1 MKRMIFI
8 LLILAFALSL
18 CSCGQEREYASS
30 TVVVSGTETP
40 AEEPPPV
47 PFAWN
52 EELTSTNGEVKVSI
66 HVDDVGAI
74 PEMMPV
80 IAVNPMPVTSDMLR
94 QASSAIFGDAPLYE
108 DGWMLTRA
116 ELEQIIA
123 SSEQG
128 VMIDRIREDYED
140 TLSEQDIEEIRAR
153 RQAQLDHWRE
163 ALANSTD
170 ELVPISS
177 DYLFRPWEYW
187 SMFSHDY
194 YEDYPTYSGDPPFGV
209 QADFRAYAETDGRLY
224 HIWASN
230 LTRDGF
236 WNHSFTVFLDE
247 PEGGISTDKSFI
259 STAHLSDEPAS
270 GEELRQAAQIA
281 EELLLKMGFGTWHCE
296 AEIRE
301 FYTEPHTYGIRVN
314 GWKEREGWS
323 QQVRG
328 GLASQSGGG
337 YYEHFCMDCAND
349 GTLIKLELRALLE
362 EESFE
367 TAPLISWEEA
377 MNAARA
383 AMNSWTLAD
392 QVPGNAYGIAQPTG
406 LTREITEITV
416 GHFRKPTG
424 QFTYELI
431 PVLCLSGTEY
441 LDGVP
446 DYLNKLNEYGR
457 VFDFLI
463 IDLRD
468 GSVIDE
474 NAFVRD

>member
-1 MKRMIFI
+1 MKRMIFS

-18 CSCGQEREYASS
+18 CSCGQEREEGTIGPA
-30 TVVVSGTETP
+30 VDGTELPVTD
-40 AEEPPPV
+40 ADLEP
-47 PFAWN
+47 FSWS
-52 EELTSTNGEVKVSI
+52 EELTSTNGDVKVSI
-66 HVDDVGAI
+66 HVEDCGML
-74 PEMMPV
+74 PETMPV

-128 VMIDRIREDYED
+128 VLIDRIREDYED

-163 ALANSTD
+163 ALANSAD
-170 ELVPISS
+170 ELVPIYS
-177 DYLFRPWEYW
+177 DYLFRPCEYW
-187 SMFSHDY
+187 SIFSHDY
-194 YEDYPTYSGDPPFGV
+194 YEDYPTYSGDPPFGI
-209 QADFRAYAETDGRLY
+209 QADFRAYAETNGRLY

-236 WNHSFTVFLDE
+236 WNHSLTVFLDE
-247 PEGGISTDKSFI
+247 PQGGIAADKAYI
-259 STAHLSDEPAS
+259 SSAHLADDSATDN
-270 GEELRQAAQIA
+270 ELRQAAERA
-281 EELLLKMGFGTWHCE
+281 EALLLNMGFGTWRCE
-296 AEIRE
+296 VEIRE

-349 GTLIKLELRALLE
+349 GTLIKLELRGLLE
-362 EESFE
+362 EESFK
-367 TAPLISWEEA
+367 TTPLISWEEA

-392 QVPGNAYGIAQPTG
+392 QVHGLAFGIAQPSG

-431 PVLCLSGTEY
+431 PVLCLRGTEY
-441 LDGVP
+441 LEGVP
-446 DYLNKLNEYGR
+446 DSMNELNEYGR
-457 VFDFLI
+457 VFDFLV

-468 GSVIDE
+468 GSVI
-474 NAFVRD
+474 NGSLY

>member
-1 MKRMIFI
+1 MKRRICI
-8 LLILAFALSL
+8 LLLMAFALSL

-163 ALANSTD
+163 ALANSAD

-187 SMFSHDY
+187 SIFSHDY
-194 YEDYPTYSGDPPFGV
+194 YEDYPTYSGDPPFGIE
-209 QADFRAYAETDGRLY
+209 ADFRAYAENDGRLY
-224 HIWASN
+224 HIWASK

-236 WNHSFTVFLDE
+236 WNHSFTVSLDE
-247 PEGGISTDKSFI
+247 PEGGISADKSFI

-281 EELLLKMGFGTWHCE
+281 EELLLKMGFGT
-296 AEIRE
+296 
-301 FYTEPHTYGIRVN
+301 
-314 GWKEREGWS
+314 
-323 QQVRG
+323 
-328 GLASQSGGG
+328 
-337 YYEHFCMDCAND
+337 
-349 GTLIKLELRALLE
+349 
-362 EESFE
+362 
-367 TAPLISWEEA
+367 
-377 MNAARA
+377 
-383 AMNSWTLAD
+383 
-392 QVPGNAYGIAQPTG
+392 
-406 LTREITEITV
+406 
-416 GHFRKPTG
+416 
-424 QFTYELI
+424 
-431 PVLCLSGTEY
+431 
-441 LDGVP
+441 
-446 DYLNKLNEYGR
+446 
-457 VFDFLI
+457 
-463 IDLRD
+463 
-468 GSVIDE
+468 
-474 NAFVRD
+474 